1 MKVLRLFRGMMPKED
16 RFFDLLERHSKLVVA
31 GAEALRA
38 ALNGGPDLDRHIAT
52 VMEREDDADAVTHEV
67 FLAVRRSF
75 ITPFDRGDIKDL
87 ITSMDDAIDEMRKT
101 VKTVTLFKVRTFEP
115 EMRQMADGILRGSRI
130 VQQTI
135 PLLRSVGPN
144 ANQIASFAEEIS
156 KVEGETDDR
165 YDAARS
171 RLFQSMGPAQA
182 LDFWVTFEILNHL
195 ERVMDRLEDVAHEM
209 HGIMI
214 EHV

>member
-1 MKVLRLFRGMMPKED
+1 MLQWFRAMMPKED
-16 RFFDLLERHSKLVVA
+16 RFFDLLEQHSKLVVA

-38 ALNGGPDLDRHIAT
+38 AFDGGPDFQCHIAT
-52 VMEREDDADAVTHEV
+52 VMKREDDADAVTREV

-101 VKTVTLFKVRTFEP
+101 GKTIILFKVSTFEP
-115 EMRQMADGILRGSRI
+115 EMRQMADGILQGARI

-135 PLLRSVGPN
+135 PLLRSVGTN
-144 ANQIASFAEEIS
+144 AAQISSRAEEIS
-156 KVEGETDDR
+156 KVEGETDDV

-171 RLFQSMGPAQA
+171 RLFQTMGSAKA
-182 LDFWVTFEILNHL
+182 LDFWVLSEILDHL
-195 ERVMDRLEDVAHEM
+195 ERVMDRLEDVAHEV

>member
-1 MKVLRLFRGMMPKED
+1 MLRWFRALMPKED
-16 RFFDLLERHSKLVVA
+16 RFFDLLEQHSKLVVA

-38 ALNGGPDLDRHIAT
+38 TLDGGPDLHRHITT
-52 VMEREDDADAVTHEV
+52 VMEREDDADAVTREV

-87 ITSMDDAIDEMRKT
+87 ITSMDDAIDQMRKT
-101 VKTVTLFKVRTFEP
+101 VKTITLFKVSTFEP
-115 EMRQMADGILRGSRI
+115 EMREMADGILQGSRI

-135 PLLRSVGPN
+135 PLLRSIGTN
-144 ANQIASFAEEIS
+144 AAQISNRAEEIS

-171 RLFQSMGPAQA
+171 RLFETMGSAQA
-182 LDFWVTFEILNHL
+182 LDFWVAFEILDHL
-195 ERVMDRLEDVAHEM
+195 ERVMDRLEDVAHEV

>member
-1 MKVLRLFRGMMPKED
+1 MLQWFRAMMPKED
-16 RFFDLLERHSKLVVA
+16 RFFDLLEQHSTLVVA

-38 ALNGGPDLDRHIAT
+38 ALDGGPDFQRHIAT
-52 VMEREDDADAVTHEV
+52 VMERENDADAVTREV

-87 ITSMDDAIDEMRKT
+87 ITAMDDAIDEMRKT
-101 VKTVTLFKVRTFEP
+101 GKTIILFKVSTFDP
-115 EMRQMADGILRGSRI
+115 EMRQMADGILQGARI

-135 PLLRSVGPN
+135 PLLRSVGTN
-144 ANQIASFAEEIS
+144 ATQISSFAEEIS
-156 KVEGETDDR
+156 KVEGETDDV

-171 RLFQSMGPAQA
+171 RLFQTMGSARA
-182 LDFWVTFEILNHL
+182 LDFWVLSEILDHL
-195 ERVMDRLEDVAHEM
+195 ERVMDRLEDVAHEV